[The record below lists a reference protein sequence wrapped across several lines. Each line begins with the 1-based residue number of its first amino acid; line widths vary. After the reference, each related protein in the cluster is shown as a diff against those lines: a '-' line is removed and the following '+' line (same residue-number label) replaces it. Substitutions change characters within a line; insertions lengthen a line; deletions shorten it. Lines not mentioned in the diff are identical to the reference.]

1 MMTIDWGSILSLNLI
16 HQTFSSE
23 FHVEITLA
31 SKESGQLHALF
42 QKIREWCKDN
52 LVVVGVA
59 EMAIGA
65 GVIAYALQN
74 GLIEASAH
82 AIAAISDPLFNNAS
96 KIGAGLGGTIGYVAG
111 SIIGS
116 IGVVALGGAIGIPAT
131 VVAGGAAVIMGLAGY
146 SAGDLLHNFMN
157 AIDYQ
162 ALALNGSIFLIGLG
176 LLIDGARRCLK
187 SESVQTVYSK
197 LKGSTI
203 FLADI
208 SVVVIAGTTKQV
220 VSLAKKALTGKGEAM
235 ATGACFG
242 LTAYLASGA
251 MFSTAILGSPV
262 LTSLAVSLGLISTPP
277 LIPIVMCAGAA
288 GFSFSCLKNKIF

>member
-1 MMTIDWGSILSLNLI
+1 M
-16 HQTFSSE
+16 
-23 FHVEITLA
+23 EITISA
-31 SKESGQLHALF
+31 KENEQVNSLF
-42 QKIREWCKDN
+42 QKIREWCKDHQ
-52 LVVVGVA
+52 VVVGVA

-74 GLIEASAH
+74 GLFEESAH
-82 AIAAISDPLFNNAS
+82 AISAISDPLFNNAS
-96 KIGAGLGGTIGYVAG
+96 KIGAGVGGTIGYVAG

-162 ALALNGSIFLIGLG
+162 ALALNGSTFLIGLA

-187 SESVQTVYSK
+187 SEAVQANYSK
-197 LKGSTI
+197 FVGGTI
-203 FLADI
+203 ILANI
-208 SVVVIAGTTKQV
+208 SAAVIASTTGQV
-220 VSLAKKALTGKGEAM
+220 VSLAKTTLKGKGEAM
-235 ATGACFG
+235 ATGAFFG

-251 MFSTAILGSPV
+251 VFSTTVLGSPV
-262 LTSLAVSLGLISTPP
+262 LTSLAVGAGLISTPP

-288 GFSFSCLKNKIF
+288 GIAFSCVKNKFFS